1 MKPLRKMMCLGII
14 VAVASLA
21 TACSTSSD
29 APRTTG
35 SVGYGAHHADFA
47 LRPAC
52 AGGFGNDRPCSY

>member
-1 MKPLRKMMCLGII
+1 MKPLRKMMRLGII
-14 VAVASLA
+14 VAVASA
-21 TACSTSSD
+21 AAACSTSSD
-29 APRTTG
+29 APQTTG